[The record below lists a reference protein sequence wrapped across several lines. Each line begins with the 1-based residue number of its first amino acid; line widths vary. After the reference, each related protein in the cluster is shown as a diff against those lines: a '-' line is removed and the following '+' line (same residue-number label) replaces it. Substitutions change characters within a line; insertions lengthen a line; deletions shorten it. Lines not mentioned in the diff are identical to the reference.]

1 MPLTRIL
8 ICLPDASALQIQQDK
23 KVVLHVEVLVGD
35 GVSDTEAG
43 DFPGGDTQSK
53 ATLQLI
59 RTTTRGIREVPD
71 AAFVVGV
78 VVLKTRRVGA
88 LALICM
94 FCTGQLKLLATA
106 QNCRPHMWSH
116 ARENEGKR

>member
-1 MPLTRIL
+1 MQLTRIL

-23 KVVLHVEVLVGD
+23 KVVLHVDLVDGD

-43 DFPGGDTQSK
+43 DFPGGETQSK

-59 RTTTRGIREVPD
+59 RTTTVGSRGIREVPD

-88 LALICM
+88 LALICV
-94 FCTGQLKLLATA
+94 FCTG
-106 QNCRPHMWSH
+106 
-116 ARENEGKR
+116 